1 MRIAVIGLE
10 KSKKNNNSQHRGAK
24 LISLIATFFLNTS
37 TVTFTLTGLSAD
49 QVFLFKHILI
59 FNIVS

>member
-10 KSKKNNNSQHRGAK
+10 KSKKK
-24 LISLIATFFLNTS
+24 ILNTEEQS
-37 TVTFTLTGLSAD
+37 SFHWLQHFLKTNTVTFTLTGLSAD